1 MSCHWWLSE
10 KNENR
15 QTAVLQL
22 EERSKKM
29 VLRGF
34 CAPFVDREARNC
46 YRVKFTHAVP
56 VSRRM
61 WVYSIGS
68 KAQ

>member
-1 MSCHWWLSE
+1 M
-10 KNENR
+10 
-15 QTAVLQL
+15 QL

-56 VSRRM
+56 VSHRM

>member
-1 MSCHWWLSE
+1 MWLSE

-56 VSRRM
+56 ISHTGVLISP
-61 WVYSIGS
+61 
-68 KAQ
+68 